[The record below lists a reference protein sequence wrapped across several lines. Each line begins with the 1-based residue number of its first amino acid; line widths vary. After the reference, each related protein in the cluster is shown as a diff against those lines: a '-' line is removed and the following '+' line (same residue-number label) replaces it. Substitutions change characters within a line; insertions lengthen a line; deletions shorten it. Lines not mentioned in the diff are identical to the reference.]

1 MKRRGRTG
9 VAIAVAAALVLALL
23 AAGLAQ
29 GERTQQGDLVVS
41 LDGGISP
48 LELPRHQPAP
58 ASLDLS
64 GALYTVD
71 GTPLPR
77 LHQVELAIAARGGI
91 DTRGLPICP
100 KHRLEAAT
108 VAGALAACGDALVGH
123 GILDVEVFIHGQE
136 PFEFKASLRAF
147 NGRFRD
153 GARAVWL
160 HIYGP
165 RPPSSFVL
173 DFAVRHRRGSFPT
186 VLVATLPPTLGPLP
200 HLARFEMTFGR
211 RFAYRG
217 QRRSFLNA
225 DCPLPRRF
233 TAGLFPFARA
243 TYAFPRGHKLS
254 TTIVRGC
261 RARGGRGR

>member
-1 MKRRGRTG
+1 MGRRRRSGF
-9 VAIAVAAALVLALL
+9 ALALATPVL
-23 AAGLAQ
+23 VALIAAGLA
-29 GERTQQGDLVVS
+29 GAERTQQGDLVVS

-48 LELPRHQPAP
+48 LRLPRHEPAP
-58 ASLDLS
+58 ASFSLD

-77 LHQVELAIAARGGI
+77 LHRIELALAARGGI

-100 KHRLEAAT
+100 KHRLAAAT
-108 VAGALAACGDALVGH
+108 PATALAVCGAALVGH
-123 GILDVEVFIHGQE
+123 GTLDIEVFIPGQE
-136 PFEFKASLRAF
+136 PFEYKASLRAF

-173 DFAVRHRRGSFPT
+173 GFAVRHRRGSFPT
-186 VLVATLPPTLGPLP
+186 VLVATLPPALGPLP

-217 QRRSFLNA
+217 HRRSFLNA

-243 TYAFPRGHKLS
+243 TYAFPRGRGVS

-261 RARGGRGR
+261 RARGGRER

>member
-1 MKRRGRTG
+1 VRRRGRNG
-9 VAIAVAAALVLALL
+9 AAITLAAALALATL
-23 AAGLAQ
+23 AAGLAR
-29 GERTQQGDLVVS
+29 GERAQQGNLIVS

-77 LHQVELAIAARGGI
+77 LHRVELALAARGAI

-100 KHRLEAAT
+100 KRRLQAAT
-108 VAGALAACGDALVGH
+108 VEEALAACGDALVGH
-123 GILDVEVFIHGQE
+123 GTLDVEVFIHGQE
-136 PFEFKASLRAF
+136 PFEFRASLRAF
-147 NGRFRD
+147 NGRFRN
-153 GARAVWL
+153 GARALWL

-173 DFAVRHRRGSFPT
+173 GFVVRHRPGPFPT
-186 VLVATLPPTLGPLP
+186 VLVATLPPGLGPWP

-217 QRRSFLNA
+217 QLRSYLSA
-225 DCPLPRRF
+225 SCPVPRRF

-243 TYAFPRGHKLS
+243 TYFLPGGHSIS

-261 RARGGRGR
+261 RVRG